1 MKSVI
6 FIDNLNNDNVKPV
19 EFTHISNN
27 LCGWMKTEI
36 KPDDS
41 RISKIAYLGKC
52 AVDGD
57 MFSVYFKSAICTI
70 AIFKDYLNS
79 GKY

>member
-6 FIDNLNNDNVKPV
+6 FIDNLNNDNEKPV

-36 KPDDS
+36 KPNDS

-57 MFSVYFKSAICTI
+57 MFSVYFSGIKTI
-70 AIFKDYLNS
+70 VIFKGYLNS